1 VVTSAREIAATPLQ
15 TIDIPVSLIA
25 DPVELKGRSIE
36 VTFTIQA
43 TTIHASRMKSPP
55 NSSTASSYEE

>member
-1 VVTSAREIAATPLQ
+1 VVTAARDIAAAPLQ

-43 TTIHASRMKSPP
+43 TDDPRIRDEVATKFFNR
-55 NSSTASSYEE
+55 

>member
-1 VVTSAREIAATPLQ
+1 LVIGQPRNCSAPLQ

-43 TTIHASRMKSPP
+43 TDDQRIKEDVATKFFNR
-55 NSSTASSYEE
+55 